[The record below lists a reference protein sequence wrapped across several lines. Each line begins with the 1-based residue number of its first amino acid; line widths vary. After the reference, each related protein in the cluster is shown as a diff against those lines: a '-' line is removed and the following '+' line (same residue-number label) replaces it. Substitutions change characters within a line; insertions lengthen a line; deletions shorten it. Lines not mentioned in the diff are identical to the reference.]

1 MEQKRLIGHEIHTL
15 DNMIGRLISSLCE
28 NDGLTRM
35 QGWIIGYLYEHDGE
49 NVFQKDLES
58 QFRIARSTATGI
70 LQLMEKRGFLRREPI
85 STDARL
91 KRLFLTEKGISHQL
105 TVIRNIMQF
114 DQMLQKGIPP
124 QKLDTFFEVIQ
135 QMKQNLENNSNI

>member
-28 NDGLTRM
+28 TDGLTRM
-35 QGWIIGYLYEHDGE
+35 QSWIIGYLYEHDGE
-49 NVFQKDLES
+49 NIFQKDLES

-70 LQLMEKRGFLRREPI
+70 LQLMEKRGFLRREPV

-91 KRLFLTEKGISHQL
+91 KRLVLTEKGISHQL
-105 TVIRNIMQF
+105 TVIRNMKEF
-114 DQMLQKGIPP
+114 EQMLQKDIPP
-124 QKLDTFFEVIQ
+124 EKLAAFFEVIHQ
-135 QMKQNLENNSNI
+135 IKQNLENNSNV